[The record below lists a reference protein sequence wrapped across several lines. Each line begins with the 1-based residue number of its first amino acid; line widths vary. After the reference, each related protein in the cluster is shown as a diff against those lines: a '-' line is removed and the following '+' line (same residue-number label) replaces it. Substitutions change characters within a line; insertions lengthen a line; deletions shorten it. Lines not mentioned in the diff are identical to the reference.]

1 MAPLSVLPGRLRV
14 ECEAILGRREISCAL
29 EHRITRT
36 SGVHAA
42 TVNFRTGRVLVRFDE
57 TITSRCELGEK
68 IEALLRDLQT
78 GGDCLDPAPAGV
90 AEPVVAASKTFG
102 RKLLLDLAVNAILPR
117 PFDLLVPAISALR
130 R

>member
-1 MAPLSVLPGRLRV
+1 M

-36 SGVHAA
+36 SGVLGA

-57 TITSRCELGEK
+57 TITSRAELGEK
-68 IEALLRDLQT
+68 IEILLNDSAT
-78 GGDCLDPAPAGV
+78 CGGCLDAAPAGV
-90 AEPVVAASKTFG
+90 AKPAVAASKPFG
-102 RKLLLDLAVNAILPR
+102 RNLLLDLVVNAILPR